1 MANIDFAN
9 VHLGILDNSHRLSPK
24 TRLFVLFGN
33 RNYNAFGLPV
43 TGLSKKNEDYFRCR
57 IDDQF
62 WHEDLYLFVLRSPNF
77 DDFTTN
83 HPVAI
88 NSSSLGNPPKPLL
101 LLG

>member
-1 MANIDFAN
+1 
-9 VHLGILDNSHRLSPK
+9 VHLGILDNSHRLPPK
-24 TRLFVLFGN
+24 TRLFGLFVLFAN

-77 DDFTTN
+77 DVFTTN

-88 NSSSLGNPPKPLL
+88 NSSSLGNTPDPLL
-101 LLG
+101 LFG